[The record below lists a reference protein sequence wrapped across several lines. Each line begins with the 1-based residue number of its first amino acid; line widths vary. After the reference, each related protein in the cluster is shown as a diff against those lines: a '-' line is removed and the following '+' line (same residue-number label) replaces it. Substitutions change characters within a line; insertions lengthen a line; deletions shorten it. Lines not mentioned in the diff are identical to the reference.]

1 MAEKTRKKPL
11 TKALREKTLAIAEIA
26 ESKKAKNIRA
36 FDVRGLTLMADVFV
50 LCSAGSEP
58 QMRAVADA
66 ARQTMREGGSPVLR
80 TEGDHHSGWMIV
92 DCGDVLFHVFRES
105 ARAFYDLDQMWEDAP
120 EVNLKPR
127 KRKAAKDGAEE

>member
-11 TKALREKTLAIAEIA
+11 TKALREKTLAIAGIA

-92 DCGDVLFHVFRES
+92 DCGDVLFHVFRER

-127 KRKAAKDGAEE
+127 TRKTAKDAAEE